1 MLYKGSMN
9 AARHTG
15 FLKEKGVIMRT
26 GKLLSGLNRFG
37 SLQTLD
43 RKNACVL
50 LMLVSVLFTA
60 VEHVAAQAPDVTID
74 SASDI
79 TATSATINGTINPHT
94 LSTGFHVI
102 YGPTTAYGYTGSY
115 APVPPLNTP
124 VTVSNK
130 LTGLSANTT
139 YHCQLVATNASG
151 IGNSADMTFTT
162 LPSGGA
168 QAPVVTVNGATSIT
182 SSNATIS
189 GTVNPNGSETGYFVQ
204 WGLTTAYGGGGPVGS
219 LPAQNNAVAVTAQA
233 LGMSASTTYHYR
245 LAATN
250 SAGTVYS
257 ADMMLT
263 TSNSPPPPP
272 PPPPAVTT
280 GAASPVSATNAT
292 INGTV
297 NPNGAPTSYYFQWGT
312 TTTYGN
318 VSAPISLPAQNTV
331 VYISLGLTGLTPA
344 TTYHYQLVATNTAGS
359 TSGADQQFTTPGLIT
374 INGHAFTY
382 TVTNGTV
389 IILSYSG
396 PGGNVTIPST
406 IDGLPVI
413 AIGNGAF
420 SSSPSSSTP
429 LTGITFPASVTSIG
443 DQAFYQCGSLTKV
456 VIPDSV
462 TNLGDAAFCFCGSL
476 SNLTIGKG
484 ITTIRGGGDRGMYG
498 TFLGSGLTRLYIPDN
513 VTNISN
519 GTLDFGGSLGAFW
532 YSPNLTNVVIGKGL
546 AFLGAGTFSYCGNL
560 VGVYFEG
567 NAPTPG
573 ASGNGEDIFYV
584 DPLVT
589 LYYLPGTTGWGSTYA
604 TTPPIPAVLWNPQ
617 SQSAAGGMAAGTS
630 FGFNVVGTADIPIV
644 IEASA
649 NPGSGSWVPLQT
661 CTLTNGSINFSD
673 PDSSTIPA
681 RVYRIRSP

>member
-1 MLYKGSMN
+1 
-9 AARHTG
+9 
-15 FLKEKGVIMRT
+15 MRT
-26 GKLLSGLNRFG
+26 SRRFCLGSLNLLSREI
-37 SLQTLD
+37 
-43 RKNACVL
+43 VP
-50 LMLVSVLFTA
+50 VLFGVLFALIIGVQSATA
-60 VEHVAAQAPDVTID
+60 QTPDVTVD
-74 SASDI
+74 GATVTSS
-79 TATSATINGTINPHT
+79 TATISGTVNPRGMP
-94 LSTGFHVI
+94 TGFRAN
-102 YGPTTAYGYTGSY
+102 YGFTTAYGYSGYY
-115 APVPPLNTP
+115 APVFPVGSTP
-124 VTVSNK
+124 VVVSNK
-130 LTGLSANTT
+130 LTGLTANTT
-139 YHCQLVATNASG
+139 YHCQLVATNAAGVGS
-151 IGNSADMTFTT
+151 SADMTFTT
-162 LPSGGA
+162 LQSL
-168 QAPVVTVNGATSIT
+168 APEVTIDGATSIT

-219 LPAQNNAVAVTAQA
+219 LPAGNSPVAVTAQA
-233 LGMSASTTYHYR
+233 LGMSPSTTYHYR

-250 SAGTVYS
+250 SEGTGYS
-257 ADMMLT
+257 ADMTLT

-272 PPPPAVTT
+272 PPPPTVTT
-280 GAASPVSATNAT
+280 GAASGVSATNAT

-297 NPNGAPTSYYFQWGT
+297 NPNGAPTTYHFQWGT

-344 TTYHYQLVATNTAGS
+344 TTYHYQLVATNTASS
-359 TSGADQQFTTPGLIT
+359 TFGADQQFTTPGLIT

-382 TVTNGTV
+382 MVTNGTV

-413 AIGNGAF
+413 AIGNSAF

-429 LTGITFPASVTSIG
+429 LTGITFPNSVTSIG
-443 DQAFYQCGSLTKV
+443 DQAFYQCGSLTNV

-498 TFLGSGLTRLYIPDN
+498 TFLGSGLTLLYIPDN

-560 VGVYFEG
+560 AGVYFQG

-573 ASGNGEDIFYV
+573 ESNNGEDIFYV

-604 TTPPIPAVLWNPQ
+604 NTPAVLWNPQ

-630 FGFNVVGTADIPIV
+630 FGFNVVGTADIPIL

-649 NPGSGSWVPLQT
+649 NPGGGSWVPLQS

-673 PDSSTIPA
+673 PESATIPA
-681 RVYRIRSP
+681 RIYRIRSP